1 MKLAEGLCF
10 RKVGVVMSD
19 PTAKGDERVE
29 EIVAYLDGEADDS
42 TADALEQQMARDPA
56 VRREIDSLQRAWDML
71 ELLDMPKPGGDFSRQ
86 TVQLATQSVKADII
100 PAAARRTWVIPLIWG
115 TGAIAAF
122 AVGWFLTMGR
132 PSIDE
137 QISREQPLLE
147 KLDAY
152 RATGDVEF
160 LKKLRK
166 ENLLDH
172 MDQIME
178 PGS

>member
-1 MKLAEGLCF
+1 MNEP
-10 RKVGVVMSD
+10 S
-19 PTAKGDERVE
+19 AKIDERVE

-42 TADALEQQMARDPA
+42 SADAIEQQMARDPA

-100 PAAARRTWVIPLIWG
+100 PTAHRRSWLVPLLWSSG
-115 TGAIAAF
+115 TVAAF
-122 AVGWFLTMGR
+122 AAGWFFTMGR

-137 QISREQPLLE
+137 QINREQPLLE

-152 RATGDVEF
+152 RATGDVDF

>member
-1 MKLAEGLCF
+1 
-10 RKVGVVMSD
+10 MSEAG
-19 PTAKGDERVE
+19 PKRDERVE
-29 EIVAYLDGEADDS
+29 EIVAYLDGEADDAL
-42 TADALEQQMARDPA
+42 ADSLEQQMARDPS

-86 TVQLATQSVKADII
+86 TVQLATQSVKAEAIPVIKKRQWII
-100 PAAARRTWVIPLIWG
+100 PALWTSGIV
-115 TGAIAAF
+115 AAF

-132 PSIDE
+132 PSVERRVNEELPI
-137 QISREQPLLE
+137 LE

-160 LKKLRK
+160 LKRLKK
-166 ENLLDH
+166 ENVLDQ
-172 MDQIME
+172 MDQVLE